1 LEDFGGLRSIVALL
15 SKIAVVEAAGCCEL
29 EGFCIVDKSIWDK
42 VVLDSRRE
50 LSKRG
55 EGKKELFGR
64 RYQGWR
70 VVGIVEPGRQVTVGE
85 EVAAHDQP

>member
-1 LEDFGGLRSIVALL
+1 VGSAGVGTLL
-15 SKIAVVEAAGCCEL
+15 SKIAVVEAAGCRGIEC
-29 EGFCIVDKSIWDK
+29 FCIVNGSIWDK
-42 VVLDSRRE
+42 VVLDSRGE

-70 VVGIVEPGRQVTVGE
+70 FVGIIEPGRQVTVGE
-85 EVAAHDQP
+85 EVSG